1 MPVDPTTSQSDASPP
16 ERCPLHRPHHRSR
29 QGPLVPERHPPW
41 PVRQDVLPPGRRGR
55 GGLAAHTA
63 LELAMLQPR
72 DALERAAALAVARA
86 TWREVRADRLEAQ
99 VLGDLFAAGRLADP
113 AEAAAAKAV
122 AFKALGTLLRYRGRI
137 EREQRQAMQ
146 ALDALRL
153 RPLRRKPALVPSEP
167 EHAPAPRTSA
177 APTTPNHP
185 SRKLHAERTRAVT
198 PVEPPPAPRPAGDRA
213 PAAQARR
220 LGPAPRRQLR
230 PSAGGCRGRP
240 RGLPRLVSSHAQRRP
255 QRGDRLGVVR
265 LPEHG
270 GARDQHRRARR
281 DRQRRRLRGDPAV
294 DLDADRAA
302 GDHRAQAADLLERGR
317 DEASGRRSRG

>member
-1 MPVDPTTSQSDASPP
+1 MPVDPTTAQSDASRQNSALSTGPTTVAGKARSSLNATRHGLSGRTFFLLAD
-16 ERCPLHRPHHRSR
+16 EDEADWLH
-29 QGPLVPERHPPW
+29 
-41 PVRQDVLPPGRRGR
+41 
-55 GGLAAHTA
+55 HTA

-167 EHAPAPRTSA
+167 EHAPAPHLGGTDDAKPPISQA
-177 APTTPNHP
+177 ARP
-185 SRKLHAERTRAVT
+185 S
-198 PVEPPPAPRPAGDRA
+198 EPERA
-213 PAAQARR
+213 P
-220 LGPAPRRQLR
+220 P
-230 PSAGGCRGRP
+230 
-240 RGLPRLVSSHAQRRP
+240 
-255 QRGDRLGVVR
+255 
-265 LPEHG
+265 
-270 GARDQHRRARR
+270 
-281 DRQRRRLRGDPAV
+281 
-294 DLDADRAA
+294 
-302 GDHRAQAADLLERGR
+302 
-317 DEASGRRSRG
+317 

>member
-1 MPVDPTTSQSDASPP
+1 MPVEPTTAQSDASRQNGALSTGPAT
-16 ERCPLHRPHHRSR
+16 EAGKARSSLNATRHGLSGRTFFLLADEDEADWLH
-29 QGPLVPERHPPW
+29 
-41 PVRQDVLPPGRRGR
+41 
-55 GGLAAHTA
+55 HTA

-153 RPLRRKPALVPSEP
+153 RHVAPQACAGAERTRACPGAAYRRHRRRQATHVASC
-167 EHAPAPRTSA
+167 
-177 APTTPNHP
+177 TT
-185 SRKLHAERTRAVT
+185 ERTRAVT

-220 LGPAPRRQLR
+220 LGTAPRRQR
-230 PSAGGCRGRP
+230 RSSAGGCPREASRPTSARPLTRSTTAAGPRWPWRSPAARTRPSPRPAPRP
-240 RGLPRLVSSHAQRRP
+240 RPRS
-255 QRGDRLGVVR
+255 
-265 LPEHG
+265 
-270 GARDQHRRARR
+270 
-281 DRQRRRLRGDPAV
+281 PAV
-294 DLDADRAA
+294 
-302 GDHRAQAADLLERGR
+302 
-317 DEASGRRSRG
+317 RSPP